1 MGRSSIHRPRRTG
14 LRATLLAA
22 AACVAVGAGY
32 LADAGTTPR
41 AKLLSARM
49 AVVSSPWRATVEV
62 RGATRRPPVLRV
74 ALGSGRRDG
83 GDATGGDEPLD
94 RVADLPHGG

>member
-1 MGRSSIHRPRRTG
+1 MGRSSNPPTRRTG

-22 AACVAVGAGY
+22 AACVAVGAGS

-74 ALGSGRRDG
+74 DAGFRAADG
-83 GDATGGDEPLD
+83 GDATSGDEPLD
-94 RVADLPHGG
+94 RLADLPDGG